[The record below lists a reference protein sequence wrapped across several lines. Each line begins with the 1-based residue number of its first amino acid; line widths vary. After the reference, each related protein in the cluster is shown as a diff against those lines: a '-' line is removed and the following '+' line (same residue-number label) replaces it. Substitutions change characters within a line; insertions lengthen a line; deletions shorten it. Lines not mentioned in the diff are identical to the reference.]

1 MTAPPAREIFLD
13 WLGDVVE
20 GALTPGAGPLWHYT
34 NADGLKGIVTTD
46 RLWATDTAFLND
58 SAELVYGVELALA
71 AIRAIAD
78 QGVSASTARLMAGL
92 GELDSGILR
101 PFLDETLRLFVTC
114 FCSDDDLLSQWRAY
128 GGRGDAGGYA
138 IGFQP
143 PGPLPA
149 WGQSAPR
156 YLTLRKVIY
165 DSAEQDRLAAG
176 LVGPLVEHLEQ
187 DPGDDARV
195 DAVTSELVN
204 GVAELAAWC
213 KHPAFEE
220 EQEWRLT
227 YQPLDG
233 HGEEAPVLHRTAGGL
248 LVPYVELQVPRGVGA
263 RAGVLPI
270 VSVRCGPSQDPD
282 RKARGVRSL
291 FEASGRY
298 GDVAVVSSAA
308 PARL

>member
-1 MTAPPAREIFLD
+1 MTAQPAREIFLT
-13 WLGDVVE
+13 WLSEVVD
-20 GALTPGAGPLWHYT
+20 GALEPGSGPLWHYT

-58 SAELVYGVELALA
+58 SAELVYGVDLALG
-71 AIRAIAD
+71 AIRAIAG
-78 QGVSASTARLMAGL
+78 QGVSASTARLMAAL
-92 GELDSGILR
+92 GEPDSGILR
-101 PFLDETLRLFVTC
+101 PFLDESLRLFVTC
-114 FCSDDDLLSQWRAY
+114 FCSNDDLLSQWRAY
-128 GGRGDAGGYA
+128 GGRGHAGGYA

-149 WGQSAPR
+149 WAQSAPR

-165 DSAEQDRLAAG
+165 DSAEQDRLATA
-176 LVGPLVEHLEQ
+176 LVGPLVEYLEQ
-187 DPGDDARV
+187 DPGDDTRV
-195 DAVTSELVN
+195 EAVTRELVN
-204 GVAELAAWC
+204 GIAELAAWC

-227 YQPLDG
+227 YQPSDG
-233 HGEEAPVLHRTAGGL
+233 AGKELPVLHRPADGL
-248 LVPYVELQVPRGVGA
+248 LVPYVELQVPRSVGE
-263 RAGVLPI
+263 RAEVLPI

-298 GDVAVVSSAA
+298 GDVAVVSSTA